1 MLFQHMHFEVGFE
14 LISTTDALQ
23 SNYRQRLT
31 IFLAKVKL
39 KFTFS
44 KYHENVI
51 ESLFSVNGHW

>member
-1 MLFQHMHFEVGFE
+1 MFYISLNISPHMLFQHMHFEVGFE

-44 KYHENVI
+44 K
-51 ESLFSVNGHW
+51 